1 MGTSEDFDMAK
12 RLVRPKEVQ
21 KRLGIGQ
28 TKFFEMVKR
37 GELRLVRLGPKNIAV
52 IEDEL
57 DALIDALPDAYPRAT
72 AHNTEPAE

>member
-1 MGTSEDFDMAK
+1 MPK

-37 GELRLVRLGPKNIAV
+37 GELRVVRMGPRNIGV

-57 DALIDALPDAYPRAT
+57 DQYIDALPDARIPAT
-72 AHNTEPAE
+72 A